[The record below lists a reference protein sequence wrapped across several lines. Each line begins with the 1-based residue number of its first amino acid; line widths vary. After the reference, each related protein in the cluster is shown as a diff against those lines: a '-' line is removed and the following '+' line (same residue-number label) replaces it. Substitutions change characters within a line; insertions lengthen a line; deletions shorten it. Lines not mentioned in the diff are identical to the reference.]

1 MGYKIKN
8 ITYLL
13 DKKNVNHNKPVI
25 FKIKKNQRFVEYKII
40 PYQEL
45 IFDSKLLPIEIKK
58 MELLGMVQC
67 IPVNDN
73 FINSLTNSKKN
84 EPIKKEKKVI
94 ESVEKKTNKRKS
106 KSEEEDSK

>member
-25 FKIKKNQRFVEYKII
+25 FKIKKNQRFVEYRII
-40 PYQEL
+40 PYQEI
-45 IFDSKLLPIEIKK
+45 IFDSKLLPVDIKK

-67 IPVNDN
+67 IPVSDN
-73 FINSLTNSKKN
+73 FIESLSNSKKTQ
-84 EPIKKEKKVI
+84 ESKQVKEE
-94 ESVEKKTNKRKS
+94 ESQKKTIKRKT
-106 KSEEEDSK
+106 KEQDSE

>member
-25 FKIKKNQRFVEYKII
+25 FKIKKNQRFVEYRII
-40 PYQEL
+40 PYQEI
-45 IFDSKLLPIEIKK
+45 IFDSKLLPVDIKK

-67 IPVNDN
+67 IPVSDN
-73 FINSLTNSKKN
+73 FMDSLVNSKKK
-84 EPIKKEKKVI
+84 EVDEKKDKEKPAP
-94 ESVEKKTNKRKS
+94 KKQSKRKI
-106 KSEEEDSK
+106 KEQEDSE

>member
-13 DKKNVNHNKPVI
+13 DKKNINYNKPVI
-25 FKIKKNQRFVEYKII
+25 FKVKKNQRFIEYKIV

-67 IPVNDN
+67 LPVNDN
-73 FINSLTNSKKN
+73 FIDSLSNSKK
-84 EPIKKEKKVI
+84 KENKEVENI
-94 ESVEKKTNKRKS
+94 SPQNTEKKTNKRKS
-106 KSEEEDSK
+106 KSEEQDSE